1 MPITRADVGC
11 WIIKCNPATGTDYFG
26 TLDRMPSTGVSPTDL
41 HPDSWCLSAR
51 SGRRTLVRDGDLVA
65 LWVTGPKYPG
75 IYEYGWVT
83 GVRPDEP
90 AAGPEF
96 GGGKDAVPDKLHYQA
111 IRLGRAGHIARSLVQ
126 ATPELAACEQLRAP
140 MMSNPSYFT
149 NAEVRGLAR
158 LIAAR
163 QPAEQIRAARWDTLL

>member
-1 MPITRADVGC
+1 MPITRTDVGC
-11 WIIKCNPATGTDYFG
+11 WIIKCNPVTGTDYFG
-26 TLDRMPSTGVSPTDL
+26 TLDQKPSTGVSSSVP
-41 HPDSWCLSAR
+41 HADSWCLSAR
-51 SGRRTLVRDGDLVA
+51 SGRRSLVREGDLLA

-83 GVRPDEP
+83 GVRPEEP
-90 AAGPEF
+90 IADSELV
-96 GGGKDAVPDKLHYQA
+96 GGTGTPPDKLHYEA
-111 IRLGRAGHIARSLVQ
+111 IRLGRNGHIARSLMQ

-163 QPAEQIRAARWDTLL
+163 QPAEHLRAARWDTLL